1 MTLTTTTAT
10 SSTTMTNNN
19 NRSVARTVT
28 NLGNTCFMNA
38 ILQALAH
45 APELLLAMDCES
57 HRCGCP
63 IAAEND
69 VKRQQQ
75 QKQQPQQRK
84 KLSPSASP
92 EQLPPLSD
100 NVVMAAAVTKKQ
112 GTRKS
117 KRNNNNNGNNINNAN
132 NSAIGGTSGGGKSP
146 DTGGGGGGGNDSSS
160 NASGD
165 IQYCTLCEVEKHIA
179 AVHDMTK
186 RDTPVAPS
194 TFVDGFID
202 HVAPWFQLGVQEDS
216 HEFLRLLIDAMQ
228 KSCLVRRRKSSPNL
242 FFVSLPCCLLT
253 MSLGFSRCRSFYTAP
268 ESSSAREPSRYRSR
282 QCDFFGWRVGRC

>member
-10 SSTTMTNNN
+10 SSTTMANNNN

-75 QKQQPQQRK
+75 QKQQQQQQQQRK

-92 EQLPPLSD
+92 EQAPPPLSD
-100 NVVMAAAVTKKQ
+100 NVVMAAVTKKQ

-117 KRNNNNNGNNINNAN
+117 KRNNNNGNNNNAN
-132 NSAIGGTSGGGKSP
+132 SSAKDGTTGGGKSP
-146 DTGGGGGGGNDSSS
+146 DTGGGGGGNDSSS

-165 IQYCTLCEVEKHIA
+165 IQYCTLCEVETHIA

-228 KSCLVRRRKSSPNL
+228 KSCLVRSSFPMSHPPHTCVFYF
-242 FFVSLPCCLLT
+242 FFVAIVVGSHCHWLLRVLPFPPC
-253 MSLGFSRCRSFYTAP
+253 
-268 ESSSAREPSRYRSR
+268 
-282 QCDFFGWRVGRC
+282 FF

>member
-1 MTLTTTTAT
+1 MTLTPN
-10 SSTTMTNNN
+10 SNNN
-19 NRSVARTVT
+19 VNRSVARPVT

-63 IAAEND
+63 VAAEND
-69 VKRQQQ
+69 VKRQQL
-75 QKQQPQQRK
+75 KQQQPPPKLMK

-92 EQLPPLSD
+92 EQQPPPTD
-100 NVVMAAAVTKKQ
+100 NQNNNAIVVTKKKQ
-112 GTRKS
+112 ATRKS
-117 KRNNNNNGNNINNAN
+117 KRNNNNNNN
-132 NSAIGGTSGGGKSP
+132 NSNGGTGGGKSP
-146 DTGGGGGGGNDSSS
+146 DTGNGGNDSSS

-165 IQYCTLCEVEKHIA
+165 IQYCTLCELEKHIE

-228 KSCLVRRRKSSPNL
+228 KSCLVRGQATTLGPNS
-242 FFVSLPCCLLT
+242 FFLLT
-253 MSLGFSRCRSFYTAP
+253 
-268 ESSSAREPSRYRSR
+268 
-282 QCDFFGWRVGRC
+282 

>member
-1 MTLTTTTAT
+1 MTLTPN
-10 SSTTMTNNN
+10 SNSV
-19 NRSVARTVT
+19 NRSVARPVT

-57 HRCGCP
+57 HRCHCP
-63 IAAEND
+63 VAAEND
-69 VKRQQQ
+69 VKEQQLKQQQ
-75 QKQQPQQRK
+75 QQQQSPRLMMK

-92 EQLPPLSD
+92 EQQPSTFSSSSD
-100 NVVMAAAVTKKQ
+100 NNNNINDIVVTKKKQ
-112 GTRKS
+112 ATRKS
-117 KRNNNNNGNNINNAN
+117 KRNNNNSNNNNNG
-132 NSAIGGTSGGGKSP
+132 GSGGGKSP
-146 DTGGGGGGGNDSSS
+146 DTGNGNDSSS

-165 IQYCTLCEVEKHIA
+165 IQYCTLCEVERHIE

-228 KSCLVRRRKSSPNL
+228 KSCLVRDKTFLPLSGQSPDQL
-242 FFVSLPCCLLT
+242 VLLT
-253 MSLGFSRCRSFYTAP
+253 
-268 ESSSAREPSRYRSR
+268 
-282 QCDFFGWRVGRC
+282 